1 MLNLTYTAD
10 KNGSLVSVDN
20 RLIVSEFHINSL
32 LDSLVANGFDVLST
46 RVDEAEYSQHLEG

>member
-1 MLNLTYTAD
+1 MLNLTYTAIRD
-10 KNGSLVSVDN
+10 GSLVSVDN
-20 RLIVSEFHINSL
+20 RLMVSEFHINSL